1 MNQEDARD
9 LQEVLARIR
18 GLSAAGELRVTEN
31 GQQEMAE
38 EDVTLGEVLEA
49 IAAGQIL
56 ENYPDHRRGPCCLV
70 YGRTVQGRRLHIVCT
85 SGQPVVI
92 VITVYEPRPPKWVTP
107 TQRG

>member
-1 MNQEDARD
+1 MNHEDARD
-9 LQEVLARIR
+9 LQEVLARIQA
-18 GLSAAGELRVTEN
+18 LSAAGEVRVTQH

-38 EDVTLGEVLEA
+38 EDTTLGEVLQA
-49 IAAGQIL
+49 IAAGQVL

-70 YGRTVQGRRLHIVCT
+70 YGRTVQGRPLHILCT
-85 SGQPVVI
+85 SVQPVVI